1 MKKISLIILFFL
13 ICSLILCGCSKKN
26 AAPSDQSKIDLQ
38 YNPQKY
44 LQLTLYG
51 AHAYYEVEK
60 DGEYTLY
67 SLALSGKEQPEFLTK
82 GRILGRYDSV
92 LLIRGKSRYQVMDL
106 DGKQTWMN
114 LKEIKNET
122 AWLRHNKEIL
132 VFSYDESGYYADA
145 IDLETLQAR
154 RTTTDVLIEVALL
167 ENDTLYYIG
176 TAGDESHLYR
186 ANLTEKTAEEL
197 CITESGCQIDKAG
210 ERILLQKE
218 RMDPQIYDLSSGT
231 LERVAE
237 ISLQVNEGPVSPKV
251 GEVLNGVAMIP
262 YWNTET
268 RREDFLYYDIAVG
281 TLLNPEEAPVM
292 EENICTID
300 GGYYVDLSTQTY
312 EIWLELHQGD
322 DAYKVDLSW
331 KLFSISA
338 AAINEY
344 GAAFLSKDDPCIA
357 IVCREAPE
365 TIQTV
370 KRDDHPK
377 K

>member
-26 AAPSDQSKIDLQ
+26 TAPSDQSKIDLQ

-44 LQLTLYG
+44 PKLTLYG

-186 ANLTEKTAEEL
+186 ANLTEKTTEEL

-268 RREDFLYYDIAVG
+268 QREDFLYYDIAVG
-281 TLLNPEEAPVM
+281 TFLNPEEAPVM

-357 IVCREAPE
+357 IVCREDPE